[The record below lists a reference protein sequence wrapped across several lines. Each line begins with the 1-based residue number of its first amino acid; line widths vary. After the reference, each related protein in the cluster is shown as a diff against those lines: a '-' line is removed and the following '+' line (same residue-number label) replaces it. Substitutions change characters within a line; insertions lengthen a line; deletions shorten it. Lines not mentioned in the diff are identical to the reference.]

1 MGRVVLSMLTSLDGY
16 VNDSAGK
23 VGALYPDLAALRA
36 TTVMQDAVRYT
47 GAVVVRYT
55 GAVVMGRR
63 AYAMGDPDA
72 YAGHYEFQ
80 VPIFV
85 LTHRP
90 PTHHP
95 AQNERL
101 SFTFITDGIG
111 PAIARAKAVAGARDV
126 YVIGGA
132 STAQQ
137 TLNAGLVD
145 ELEVGVVGVMFGGG
159 TPLFAGLARTPALEQ
174 TQMTRTPGA
183 TFLHY
188 RVLH

>member
-36 TTVMQDAVRYT
+36 TTVMQDAVPN
-47 GAVVVRYT
+47 T

-126 YVIGGA
+126 CVIGGA

-145 ELEVGVVGVMFGGG
+145 ELEVGVVGVLFGGG